1 METYGH
7 VFAGLYNKKW
17 SNFALQA
24 APRIWKYYVEQAIHL
39 NNNYVLDL
47 CCGTGHLAHYF
58 LKKEFQVTGIDL
70 SSGMLN
76 YAKRNNSR
84 YVETGQA
91 AFVQADATNFT
102 LEQKFGLIVSTFDA
116 LNHLPDMHALK
127 RCFRSVYNVTDDH
140 GIFIFDL
147 NTNKGLKG
155 WTNIVIEDNEES
167 MIVSRSFYD
176 EMNLRAVTN
185 MTGFSKN
192 QNGDYDRFV
201 HSITNTCFRLDEV
214 KAALL
219 EVGWNQVH
227 FSKMKDLSAPIETPE
242 EEDRIFI
249 VAQKNESSDNMKAHM
264 SRN

>member
-1 METYGH
+1 METYGD

-24 APRIWKYYVEQAIHL
+24 APRILKYYAQQDISR
-39 NNNYVLDL
+39 NNNSLLDL

-58 LKKEFQVTGIDL
+58 LKKEFEVTGIDL

-76 YAKRNNSR
+76 YANRNNSK

-91 AFVQADATNFT
+91 KFVQGDATDFT
-102 LEQKFGLIVSTFDA
+102 LEEKFGLIVSTFDA
-116 LNHLPDMHALK
+116 LNHLPDINALK
-127 RCFRSVYNVTDDH
+127 RCFRAVYNVTEDH

-176 EMNLRAVTN
+176 EMNLRAITN

-192 QNGDYDRFV
+192 QNGYYERFV

-214 KAALL
+214 EASLL
-219 EVGWNQVH
+219 EVGWKKVH
-227 FSKMKDLSAPIETPE
+227 FSKLKDLSASLENPE
-242 EEDRIFI
+242 EEERVFI
-249 VAQKNESSDNMKAHM
+249 VAEKH
-264 SRN
+264 